1 LIHINVPT
9 QLKMASFVEAAPF
22 EEGLK
27 MNRITLGCLSEQH
40 LLLFGAIIQWFAR
53 YELLIQELMA
63 TVLGAEPA
71 SVMLLTRN
79 LDFSDKRLALLDLLR
94 HWHLRLDRFERIS
107 EYLMIPH
114 NLMPLWKDIIHS
126 VWMSGVSSSWIQPDW
141 ILRPA
146 ARVKPLHDDPAALSA
161 KFVERDQ
168 DKVAY
173 TLDDL
178 NQIVQALAANHERFS
193 EYFHDVGLVPSRQT
207 VSIT

>member
-1 LIHINVPT
+1 LR
-9 QLKMASFVEAAPF
+9 K
-22 EEGLK
+22 GLK

-79 LDFSDKRLALLDLLR
+79 LDFSGKRLALLDLLR
-94 HWHLRLDRFERIS
+94 HWKFPLDRFDRIG
-107 EYLMIPH
+107 EYLMVPH
-114 NLMPLWKDIIHS
+114 NLMPLWTDIAHS
-126 VWMSGVSSSWIQPDW
+126 AWMPGTSSSLIQPDW

-146 ARVKPLHDDPAALSA
+146 ARVKPLHDDPAAPSE
-161 KFVERDQ
+161 KFVESDE

-178 NQIVQALAANHERFS
+178 SQIVQALAANHERFS
-193 EYFHDVGLVPSRQT
+193 EYLRDVGLVSSRQT
-207 VSIT
+207 VSIA